1 MQLALDRS
9 FGRKASLNLNTK
21 SLILFLQDVRT
32 ALLQLLVHMVVANS
46 ALVPLCLQVLV
57 LAMQPPSVPP
67 KQGEEAAV
75 ALAAWQP
82 ASETVKIQSEVVSA
96 LEKVTNSTACH
107 QITSLAFWW
116 DDAYSLSLSPSG
128 QI

>member
-1 MQLALDRS
+1 M
-9 FGRKASLNLNTK
+9 RKASLNLNTK
-21 SLILFLQDVRT
+21 SFILFLQDVRT

-82 ASETVKIQSEVVSA
+82 DSETVKIQSEVISA
-96 LEKVTNSTACH
+96 LEKVTTSTACH
-107 QITSLAFWW
+107 QITSLAFHW